1 MPGRS
6 TYVLQ
11 LLGLA
16 QLLQDVA
23 AERRWLRGSG
33 RPLAEDSS
41 SDGDGMGMTLMRL
54 LDVVLGIYGMNG
66 WVCGFKRGLIRDD
79 PFGPCHGIS
88 H

>member
-1 MPGRS
+1 M
-6 TYVLQ
+6 LQ

-16 QLLQDVA
+16 QLLQGVA
-23 AERRWLRGSG
+23 AEMRWLRGSG

-41 SDGDGMGMTLMRL
+41 SDGDGMGMTLKWL
-54 LDVVLGIYGMNG
+54 LDVVLGMYA
-66 WVCGFKRGLIRDD
+66 WVCGVKRGLIRDD